1 MILGAAFPNIF
12 SIVRCKLSALVLRP
26 SGPIR
31 CLTWRSSIVFAVVIA
46 KATALDEFGPMNRRS
61 QRRGK
66 GFAWYG
72 TGTAGISTEHRQ

>member
-31 CLTWRSSIVFAVVIA
+31 CLTWRSSIVF
-46 KATALDEFGPMNRRS
+46 GNRKGDCL
-61 QRRGK
+61 RRIR
-66 GFAWYG
+66 AYESAEP
-72 TGTAGISTEHRQ
+72 TTR